1 MNGAEARDYEDLST
15 NPVFEAFNNWALE
28 YQKLQREDDLS
39 GALQFPDL
47 RSKKTFYNKGYDL
60 VVSRSKV
67 LTKIIR
73 GDPKKPSPWPLIN
86 MLSTQCLQNFNHIL
100 KIGCMIMSTL
110 KLCMFAMTQGIL
122 RDSLKDTPFCQ
133 QGKGLEPGLLVS
145 GKKCPLLKVDR
156 FGESVW
162 GLILRC
168 PTSLIARKLHLL
180 GKNFCFLRPT
190 NPIQQ
195 RIRKEFFTSEIAKA
209 ERRQESFMVLLFHT
223 LRLLPVLGSPNI
235 MTGSMILTVSFPH
248 GKRPTRVHLLRAED

>member
-1 MNGAEARDYEDLST
+1 M
-15 NPVFEAFNNWALE
+15 E

-73 GDPKKPSPWPLIN
+73 GDPQKALSLALDQSAIDSMPPEFQPYLENWLYDYVDLEAIHVCYDPRHPAGLIKRHSI
-86 MLSTQCLQNFNHIL
+86 LST
-100 KIGCMIMSTL
+100 GER
-110 KLCMFAMTQGIL
+110 L
-122 RDSLKDTPFCQ
+122 RTWTFGQREKMPTV
-133 QGKGLEPGLLVS
+133 KGLSVWGV
-145 GKKCPLLKVDR
+145 
-156 FGESVW
+156 VW

-180 GKNFCFLRPT
+180 GKNFAFWRPT

-209 ERRQESFMVLLFHT
+209 ERRAGKLHGFT
-223 LRLLPVLGSPNI
+223 IPYLRLLPVLGSPNI
-235 MTGSMILTVSFPH
+235 MTGSMILTAVFPH